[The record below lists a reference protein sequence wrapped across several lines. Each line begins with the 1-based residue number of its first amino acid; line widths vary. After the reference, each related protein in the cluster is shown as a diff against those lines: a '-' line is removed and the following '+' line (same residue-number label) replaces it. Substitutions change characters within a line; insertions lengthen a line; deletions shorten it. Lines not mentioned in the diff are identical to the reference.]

1 MKVLAGILLLAMG
14 AAFAEPALPPFPAP
28 PSSVVGRM
36 SEVLSQVQDGLSD
49 LPADVSRIAVHQIRF
64 DPSEFR
70 PGEMRY
76 LQARIEEAFSRQGR
90 RTVVNSPEL
99 RTLRVISTDTS
110 LSVSNT
116 LPGIDDLARLG
127 EKLHVDAFV
136 DGSCSRSPDGDLLLA
151 LRVFRARTGE
161 LVWSRSQVS
170 GPSRA
175 EAQHRE
181 IDVAVSLPF
190 RVLPVGQT
198 TTGNRKF
205 SDTWF
210 ASGIAADVAVTE
222 IVNTD
227 RWLALSVLGG
237 YAHMGLAGLPDS
249 ISPPDLHI
257 LHIGVEAMGI
267 FFRKSDP
274 REGYW
279 LGAYAGFQEMIPL
292 LQRENFGTLR
302 LGYRTKPTR
311 HFSLSA
317 GVVAVLFGQHMVD
330 ASSTSSSQ
338 RVFDLDR
345 IGYELNILHYTF

>member
-1 MKVLAGILLLAMG
+1 MKFLAVMVLG
-14 AAFAEPALPPFPAP
+14 ALGAHAADPALPPFPAP

-36 SEVLSQVQDGLSD
+36 SEVLTQVQDGLSD

-64 DPSEFR
+64 DPAEFR

-76 LQARIEEAFSRQGR
+76 LQARIEEAFSRQGH
-90 RTVVNSPEL
+90 RTVVNAPEL
-99 RTLRVISTDTS
+99 RTLRVVSTDST
-110 LSVSNT
+110 LSIANT

-151 LRVFRARTGE
+151 LRIFRARTGE

-175 EAQHRE
+175 EAQHRDLD
-181 IDVAVSLPF
+181 IAVSIPL
-190 RVLPVGQT
+190 RVFPVSLLTTQT
-198 TTGNRKF
+198 GAFTG
-205 SDTWF
+205 TWF
-210 ASGIAADVAVTE
+210 ASGLAADVSVTE
-222 IVNTD
+222 IVNND

-237 YAHMGLAGLPDS
+237 YAHLGLSGLPDS
-249 ISPPDLHI
+249 MSPPDVHL
-257 LHIGVEAMGI
+257 LHIGVEAEGI

-279 LGAYAGFQEMIPL
+279 LGAYVGFQEMVPV
-292 LQRENFGTLR
+292 LQRENFGALR

-311 HFSLSA
+311 HFSLSV
-317 GVVAVLFGQHMVD
+317 GVLAMVYGQHLVD
-330 ASSTSSSQ
+330 AQ
-338 RVFDLDR
+338 GAGGRVFDLDR
-345 IGYELNILHYTF
+345 IGYEFNILHYTF

>member
-1 MKVLAGILLLAMG
+1 MKALAAILLGTLIAHAG
-14 AAFAEPALPPFPAP
+14 DPTLPPFPAP
-28 PSSVVGRM
+28 PSSGVGRM
-36 SEVLSQVQDGLSD
+36 SEVLTQVQDGLGD

-76 LQARIEEAFSRQGR
+76 LQARIEEVFSRQGR

-99 RTLRVISTDTS
+99 RTLRVVSTDTS

-136 DGSCSRSPDGDLLLA
+136 DGSCSRSPEGDLLLA

-161 LVWSRSQVS
+161 LVWSRSHVS

-175 EAQHRE
+175 EAQHKE
-181 IDVAVSLPF
+181 LGVAVSLPV

-198 TTGNRKF
+198 AMTNGKF
-205 SDTWF
+205 AGTWF
-210 ASGIAADVAVTE
+210 VSGLAADVSVTE

-257 LHIGVEAMGI
+257 LHIGVEAEGI

-274 REGYW
+274 RDGYW

-292 LQRENFGTLR
+292 LQRENIGTLR
-302 LGYRTKPTR
+302 MGYRTKPTR

-317 GVVAVLFGQHMVD
+317 GIVAVLFGQRLVD
-330 ASSTSSSQ
+330 AEGGK

>member
-1 MKVLAGILLLAMG
+1 MKTLAATLLLSVG
-14 AAFAEPALPPFPAP
+14 ALCAEPGLPPFPGP
-28 PSSVVGRM
+28 PSTVVGRM
-36 SEVLSQVQDGLSD
+36 SELITQVQDGLSD
-49 LPADVSRIAVHQIRF
+49 LPADVQRVAVHQVRF
-64 DPSEFR
+64 DPTEFR

-99 RTLRVISTDTS
+99 RTLRVVSTDTS
-110 LSVSNT
+110 LSIANT

-136 DGSCSRSPDGDLLLA
+136 DGSCSKSPDGDLLLA

-170 GPSRA
+170 GPGRLQ
-175 EAQHRE
+175 AQHRE
-181 IDVAVSLPF
+181 IGMSVSLPF
-190 RVLPVGQT
+190 RVLPVGRAT
-198 TTGNRKF
+198 LGTVAHDR
-205 SDTWF
+205 TWF
-210 ASGIAADVAVTE
+210 SSGLAVDAAVTE
-222 IVNTD
+222 IVNVD
-227 RWLALSVLGG
+227 RWLALSVLAG
-237 YAHMGLAGLPDS
+237 YAHMGLSGLPDS
-249 ISPPDLHI
+249 ASPPDLHI
-257 LHIGVEAMGI
+257 VHIGVEAEGI

-279 LGAYAGFQEMIPL
+279 LGAYAGFQEMVPL
-292 LQRENFGTLR
+292 LQRENFGALR
-302 LGYRTKPTR
+302 IGYRTKPTR

-317 GVVAVLFGQHMVD
+317 GVLAVLFGDHLVD
-330 ASSTSSSQ
+330 DNTGSR